1 MVNELLNGHQW
12 IVCVRHFLVL
22 WVDVLTI
29 DKYRLSMVVDL
40 ESKISNVGFPG
51 SVDSPENP
59 GFMASLGPGS
69 VDSSA
74 LIEWTTV
81 LQS

>member
-1 MVNELLNGHQW
+1 MNSKRSSPEIND
-12 IVCVRHFLVL
+12 LVSA
-22 WVDVLTI
+22 DET
-29 DKYRLSMVVDL
+29 RATG
-40 ESKISNVGFPG
+40 NVGFPG

>member
-1 MVNELLNGHQW
+1 MVNDLLKELYQNI
-12 IVCVRHFLVL
+12 IVPHMVRLGVGA
-22 WVDVLTI
+22 LTI
-29 DKYRLSMVVDL
+29 DKYLLSEVIDFAPQ
-40 ESKISNVGFPG
+40 IRNVGFPG